1 MYETLIAIV
10 NQKFATASVEMSN
23 KNIATL
29 MGFYA
34 ICYGIYWMLCN
45 IIEKSIILNK
55 FKDPIA
61 ALKSKPL
68 HWDEKL
74 HQGLEMFFRASSAL
88 PCVEDV
94 SEISPKAT
102 IPTKQSFS
110 TIGSLRI
117 CF

>member
-1 MYETLIAIV
+1 
-10 NQKFATASVEMSN
+10 MSN
-23 KNIATL
+23 KSIATL
-29 MGFYA
+29 MGLYA
-34 ICYGIYWMLCN
+34 ICYGICLN
-45 IIEKSIILNK
+45 IK